1 MNNNDT
7 QGVSIRNA
15 QSVELQ
21 HTWCIDYPSRNKRE
35 LLTYI
40 INLLNLWRIQGCR
53 RNREAVYIRLFDRTS
68 IDNLFLNRHGLIY
81 FYEVLSNLSIPFLRD
96 LISFSLGSKERN
108 LETSRI
114 AALEVALIHRILSIS
129 SLSMIL
135 NSLFDLISSKR
146 VSCVLILLSRK
157 QKRRIMKLVLM
168 EEN

>member
-1 MNNNDT
+1 MIDLNT
-7 QGVSIRNA
+7 LCVSNRNTLD
-15 QSVELQ
+15 VELH
-21 HTWCIDYPSRNKRE
+21 HTLCVDIPSRDKRDRT
-35 LLTYI
+35 TYI
-40 INLLNLWRIQGCR
+40 INLLDQRRILG
-53 RNREAVYIRLFDRTS
+53 RNRNQEAAHVRYYSYDVTEY
-68 IDNLFLNRHGLIY
+68 LFLYEHGRIY
-81 FYEVLSNLSIPFLRD
+81 FLNVSKSLRP
-96 LISFSLGSKERN
+96 LRRSSISFLLGSKERN
-108 LETSRI
+108 LEHLRM